1 MRIYTLGTGSR
12 SEAEIAKILSKYQ
25 IQVLA
30 DIRRST
36 RSPLPHLRRE
46 NIQTLCRDSKV
57 EYIYLGNE
65 LGSERE
71 SGRVDDLDPALYQ
84 RGLSILKSLARTR
97 GLLILCH
104 EPEPERCNRRSIAA
118 EMTSEGAEVYHLLDL
133 EELWTPQSHSGRR
146 HEKPSR
152 TNKPGRSD
160 RRIDR
165 RRPAR
170 GGRGSDNRRSA
181 SRAKPG
187 RKEPPLKKKTG
198 RSKMD
203 KVL

>member
-1 MRIYTLGTGSR
+1 VRIYTLGTADR

-36 RSPLPHLRRE
+36 TSPLKHLIRE
-46 NIQTLCRDSKV
+46 NIQKLCNNNRV

-71 SGRVDDLDPALYQ
+71 VGSPNELDPALYQ
-84 RGLSILKSLARTR
+84 RGISILKGIARTR

-104 EPEPERCNRRSIAA
+104 EKYPSNCNRRLIAEELA
-118 EMTSEGAEVYHLLDL
+118 KEGAGVYHLLEL
-133 EELWTPQSHSGRR
+133 EEFWSPAMGRP
-146 HEKPSR
+146 KSR
-152 TNKPGRSD
+152 KY
-160 RRIDR
+160 
-165 RRPAR
+165 PAR
-170 GGRGSDNRRSA
+170 GKEGKGHHIQAMR
-181 SRAKPG
+181 KPHDK
-187 RKEPPLKKKTG
+187 RPPLKKKTS

-203 KVL
+203 KMM